1 MAFQNNKVVQEIEF
15 REIESDDFDII
26 EVLLKTGKVT
36 ISGDN
41 ALRLVRLSFFFEMKF
56 LREFVTRILE
66 EDEEIVSAIELFL
79 FAFEIGSKP
88 LIDLSEIRMA
98 QMKETIFFSES
109 LEKYVS
115 RDAFL
120 RILSNDI

>member
-1 MAFQNNKVVQEIEF
+1 M
-15 REIESDDFDII
+15 
-26 EVLLKTGKVT
+26 KTGKVT

-41 ALRLVRLSFFFEMKF
+41 VLRLVRLSFFFEMKF
-56 LREFVTRILE
+56 LREYVTKILE
-66 EDEEIVSAIELFL
+66 EDEEIVSPIELFL
-79 FAFEIGSKP
+79 FAFETGSKP

-109 LEKYVS
+109 LEKFVS

-120 RILSNDI
+120 RILSKAI